1 MSANPLKR
9 LGELGQSVWYDY
21 IRRDLYTSPKLRQL
35 IDEDG
40 LKGMTS
46 NPTIFQNAIAKSD
59 LYDDDIRSAAGG
71 GRHGDLEIDLGKRGR
86 GENGARG
93 GRQRVAPHQPNEGV
107 TDDAPPATRLGQ
119 VRSADPSVPV
129 SVADSIPR
137 VFPARTLRLCG
148 SDAMA

>member
-59 LYDDDIRSAAGG
+59 LYDDDIRSAAG
-71 GRHGDLEIDLGKRGR
+71 K
-86 GENGARG
+86 
-93 GRQRVAPHQPNEGV
+93 
-107 TDDAPPATRLGQ
+107 PPAAIFERPAHERTRAFIGQ
-119 VRSADPSVPV
+119 IQRH
-129 SVADSIPR
+129 
-137 VFPARTLRLCG
+137 
-148 SDAMA
+148 